1 MSRII
6 MKNKE
11 EINRSLAITLLRSRE
26 AVMDRFR
33 PMLASAK
40 ITEQQWR
47 VLRGLSEHG
56 EVEAGKLAYIACIL
70 PQSLSRITR
79 NFEKKH
85 LIFMKN
91 DPSDARKILLSLT
104 DKGKI
109 LMSRATI
116 DSKEIYSQLID
127 DFGKENLDQLLE
139 KLDLLQSSL
148 NLTSR

>member
-56 EVEAGKLAYIACIL
+56 EVEAGKLVYIACIL

-116 DSKEIYSQLID
+116 DSKEIYSQLIE
-127 DFGKENLDQLLE
+127 DFGRENLEQLLE
-139 KLDLLQSSL
+139 KLNLLQSSL
-148 NLTSR
+148 NLKSR

>member
-1 MSRII
+1 

-116 DSKEIYSQLID
+116 DSKEIYSQLIE
-127 DFGKENLDQLLE
+127 DFGRENLEQLLE
-139 KLDLLQSSL
+139 KLNLLQSLL
-148 NLTSR
+148 NLKSR

>member
-11 EINRSLAITLLRSRE
+11 EIIRSLAITLLRSRE

-70 PQSLSRITR
+70 PQSLSRITK
-79 NFEKKH
+79 NFEKKN

-91 DPSDARKILLSLT
+91 DSSDARKILLSLT
-104 DKGKI
+104 DEGKI

-116 DSKEIYSQLID
+116 DSKEIYSQLIE

-139 KLDLLQSSL
+139 KLNLLQSSL
-148 NLTSR
+148 NLKSR

>member
-1 MSRII
+1 

-116 DSKEIYSQLID
+116 DSKEIYSQLIE
-127 DFGKENLDQLLE
+127 DFGRENLEQLLE
-139 KLDLLQSSL
+139 KLNLLQSSL
-148 NLTSR
+148 KLKSR

>member
-1 MSRII
+1 
-6 MKNKE
+6 
-11 EINRSLAITLLRSRE
+11 
-26 AVMDRFR
+26 
-33 PMLASAK
+33 
-40 ITEQQWR
+40 
-47 VLRGLSEHG
+47 VLRGLSAHG

-116 DSKEIYSQLID
+116 DSKEIYSQLIE
-127 DFGKENLDQLLE
+127 DFGRENLEQLLE
-139 KLDLLQSSL
+139 KLNLLQSSL
-148 NLTSR
+148 NLKSR

>member
-1 MSRII
+1 MSRNN
-6 MKNKE
+6 MKDKE

>member
-1 MSRII
+1 MSRNN
-6 MKNKE
+6 MKDKE

-47 VLRGLSEHG
+47 VLRGLNEHG

-70 PQSLSRITR
+70 PQSLSRIAR
-79 NFEKKH
+79 NFEKKN

-91 DPSDARKILLSLT
+91 DPNDARKTLLSLT
-104 DKGKI
+104 HNGKI
-109 LMSRATI
+109 LMNRATI
-116 DSKEIYSQLID
+116 DSKKIYSELID
-127 DFGKENLDQLLE
+127 DFGKENLEKLLE
-139 KLDLLQSSL
+139 KLNLLQSSL
-148 NLTSR
+148 NVKSR

>member
-1 MSRII
+1 

-104 DKGKI
+104 DEGKI

-116 DSKEIYSQLID
+116 DSKEIYSQLIE
-127 DFGKENLDQLLE
+127 DFGRENLEQLLE
-139 KLDLLQSSL
+139 KLNLLQSSL
-148 NLTSR
+148 NLKSR

>member
-70 PQSLSRITR
+70 PQSLSRIAR
-79 NFEKKH
+79 NFEKKN

-91 DPSDARKILLSLT
+91 DSSDARKILLSLT
-104 DKGKI
+104 DEGKI

-116 DSKEIYSQLID
+116 DSKEIYSQLIE

-139 KLDLLQSSL
+139 KLNLLQSSL
-148 NLTSR
+148 NLKSR

>member
-70 PQSLSRITR
+70 PQSLSRIAR
-79 NFEKKH
+79 NFEKKN

-104 DKGKI
+104 DEGKI

-116 DSKEIYSQLID
+116 DSKEIYSQLIE
-127 DFGKENLDQLLE
+127 DFGRENLDQLLE
-139 KLDLLQSSL
+139 KLNLLQSSL
-148 NLTSR
+148 NLKSR

>member
-70 PQSLSRITR
+70 PQSLSRIAR
-79 NFEKKH
+79 NLEKKN

-104 DKGKI
+104 DEGKI

-116 DSKEIYSQLID
+116 DSKEIYSQLIE
-127 DFGKENLDQLLE
+127 DFGRENLDQLLE
-139 KLDLLQSSL
+139 KLNLLQSSL
-148 NLTSR
+148 NLKSR

>member
-1 MSRII
+1 

-79 NFEKKH
+79 SFEKKH

-116 DSKEIYSQLID
+116 DSKEIYSQLIE
-127 DFGKENLDQLLE
+127 DFGRENLEQLLE
-139 KLDLLQSSL
+139 KLNLLQSSL
-148 NLTSR
+148 NLKSR

>member
-1 MSRII
+1 
-6 MKNKE
+6 MKNKK

-70 PQSLSRITR
+70 PQSLSRIAR
-79 NFEKKH
+79 NFEKKN

-104 DKGKI
+104 DEGKI

-116 DSKEIYSQLID
+116 DSKEIYSQLIE

-139 KLDLLQSSL
+139 KLNLLQSSL
-148 NLTSR
+148 NLKSR

>member
-70 PQSLSRITR
+70 PQSLSRIAR
-79 NFEKKH
+79 NFEKKN

-91 DPSDARKILLSLT
+91 DSSDARKILLSLT
-104 DKGKI
+104 DEGKI

-116 DSKEIYSQLID
+116 DSKEIYSQLIE
-127 DFGKENLDQLLE
+127 DFGRENLEQLLE
-139 KLDLLQSSL
+139 KLNLLQSSL
-148 NLTSR
+148 NLKSR

>member
-11 EINRSLAITLLRSRE
+11 KINRSLAITLLRSRE

-70 PQSLSRITR
+70 PQSLSRIAR
-79 NFEKKH
+79 NLEKKN

-104 DKGKI
+104 DEGKI

-116 DSKEIYSQLID
+116 DSKEIYSQLIE
-127 DFGKENLDQLLE
+127 DFGRENLEQLLE
-139 KLDLLQSSL
+139 KLNLLQSSL
-148 NLTSR
+148 NLKSR

>member
-1 MSRII
+1 

-70 PQSLSRITR
+70 PQSLSRIAR
-79 NFEKKH
+79 NLEKKN

-104 DKGKI
+104 DEGKI

-116 DSKEIYSQLID
+116 DSKEIYSQLIE
-127 DFGKENLDQLLE
+127 DFGRENLDQLLE
-139 KLDLLQSSL
+139 KLNLLQSSL
-148 NLTSR
+148 NLKSR

>member
-1 MSRII
+1 

-85 LIFMKN
+85 LILMKN
-91 DPSDARKILLSLT
+91 DPSDALKILLSLT

-116 DSKEIYSQLID
+116 DSKEIYAQLIE
-127 DFGKENLDQLLE
+127 DFGRENLEQLLE
-139 KLDLLQSSL
+139 KLNLLQSSL
-148 NLTSR
+148 NLKSR

>member
-70 PQSLSRITR
+70 PQSLSRITKS
-79 NFEKKH
+79 FEKKN
-85 LIFMKN
+85 LISMKN
-91 DPSDARKILLSLT
+91 HPTDARKILLSLT
-104 DKGKI
+104 DDGKT

-139 KLDLLQSSL
+139 KLNLLQSSL
-148 NLTSR
+148 NLKSR

>member
-1 MSRII
+1 
-6 MKNKE
+6 
-11 EINRSLAITLLRSRE
+11 
-26 AVMDRFR
+26 
-33 PMLASAK
+33 MLASAN

-116 DSKEIYSQLID
+116 DSKEIYSQLIE
-127 DFGKENLDQLLE
+127 DFGRENLEQLLE
-139 KLDLLQSSL
+139 KLNLLQSSL
-148 NLTSR
+148 NLKSR

>member
-70 PQSLSRITR
+70 PQSLSRIAR
-79 NFEKKH
+79 NLEKKN

-91 DPSDARKILLSLT
+91 DPSDARKILLSWT
-104 DKGKI
+104 DEGKI

-116 DSKEIYSQLID
+116 DSKEIYSQLIE
-127 DFGKENLDQLLE
+127 DFGRENLDQLLE
-139 KLDLLQSSL
+139 KLNLLQSSL
-148 NLTSR
+148 NLKSR

>member
-70 PQSLSRITR
+70 PQSLSRIAR
-79 NFEKKH
+79 NFEKKNFI
-85 LIFMKN
+85 LMKN

-104 DKGKI
+104 DEGKI

-116 DSKEIYSQLID
+116 DSKEIYSQLIE
-127 DFGKENLDQLLE
+127 DFGRENLDQLLE
-139 KLDLLQSSL
+139 KLNLLQSSL
-148 NLTSR
+148 NLKSR